1 MKINDVLLEL
11 EKIEKTYR
19 ELIVTSNYRKMNN
32 FEISWVKYTPGIQKN
47 LYAREYEILLQNR
60 QYSFLLNDKLIGI

>member
-47 LYAREYEILLQNR
+47 RIFSPSVQ
-60 QYSFLLNDKLIGI
+60 